1 MRNDLRYAFRWIARE
16 PGFAA
21 IVILGLA
28 IGVGANT
35 AIFSVING
43 VLMRPLAFP
52 EPDRLFA
59 VSEVVPK
66 FSNLYP
72 RVPANLNHLYEWRK
86 RCSSFERLAAI
97 QALSLNL
104 TGYGPPEQ
112 LKAARVSAN
121 IFDVLG
127 VRPKL
132 GRSFYE
138 DEDPAGRDD
147 VVVVTDSLWKRRFNS
162 DPSIMGGK
170 IILDGRPYMVI
181 GILPPGFRFPKQA
194 LLRTISLG
202 EGTEV
207 FKPLGYRDE
216 DLKNDVGDFNYDVI
230 GRLRQ
235 GVPVS
240 KAISE
245 LDVVQS
251 SISSTLSENLDLRGS
266 LISLQEEMVG
276 QARGGLLVVMGA
288 VGAVLLVLCVN
299 LANLSLAKAAGR
311 ARESAIRAAL
321 GASRGQIV
329 RQALAESMLLS
340 LSGGALG
347 AGAACWGV
355 KILVRMAPL
364 NLPRLSEVTVDGRA
378 LLFAL
383 ALSFATGLVFGALP
397 AMHSA
402 RVQPY
407 EALKSGSHTS
417 TEGIR
422 GVRLRNT
429 LVGLEVAL
437 SAVLLITAGLLLG
450 SYLRLI
456 RVDKGFD
463 VERVLAVN
471 LALPTAKYAEG
482 AQRNAFFQ
490 RVLSKA
496 EALPG
501 VLTAGIVSALPLQG
515 ETWIDLVG
523 TENDPRPMF
532 ERPKVNVRL
541 ISPGYFRTLSI
552 PLRDGRTFDESDRQK
567 NVAIVSHAVA
577 ETLWPGQNPVG
588 RRMLH
593 NARTVEIVGVTPDIR
608 STSLAKDPVLMLYIP
623 YWQRSRPAASLLVR
637 TRVNPLAIAPAVR
650 SAVWEVDSEVPV
662 PEMKTMQ
669 EVMDDSV
676 AQRRFQLVLV
686 IVFASS
692 ALALAGLGTYGV
704 VSYSVSRRRTE
715 MGIRL
720 ALGADVPDLR
730 LMILR
735 QGMMPVAIGLIAGIL
750 AALAIGRTLQ
760 SFMFQVSPR
769 DPITIVIVSSVL
781 LVVAAVACAL
791 PARRATRVDPAVALR
806 FE

>member
-1 MRNDLRYAFRWIARE
+1 
-16 PGFAA
+16 
-21 IVILGLA
+21 
-28 IGVGANT
+28 
-35 AIFSVING
+35 
-43 VLMRPLAFP
+43 
-52 EPDRLFA
+52 
-59 VSEVVPK
+59 
-66 FSNLYP
+66 
-72 RVPANLNHLYEWRK
+72 
-86 RCSSFERLAAI
+86 LAAI

-750 AALAIGRTLQ
+750 AALAIGRILQ